1 MNESPRHHHL
11 QASNSD
17 SASPSSPARPST
29 SDLDNPVAPIF
40 TPPSFSPRSAVP
52 SPTRQNSHARLE
64 TSPLPL
70 PGDASSPTERASS
83 STNSDPLVGMLVAQR
98 YVIESRLA
106 RGGMATVYRAT
117 DQRLGRR
124 VAVKVMHP
132 HLAEDAQFIA
142 RFDREARS
150 AARISHPNV
159 VTVSDQGFV
168 DGRPFLVMDLIQ
180 GPNLRQLLHKE
191 GSFSLNK
198 TLKLT
203 SDILHALRA
212 AAREDVI
219 HRDIKP
225 ENVLLSADGMARVT
239 DFGLARAV
247 TEASMSMTGAMLGTV
262 TYMAPEIA
270 TADLP
275 DQRTDL
281 YSVGIMVY
289 EMLTGKVP
297 WHGENAMYIAYAHV
311 HEDVPAPS
319 EKQAWIPRE
328 VDDFV
333 ATLAARQPDDR
344 PANAQEALDLLGRLE
359 AALPPE
365 LLNMRS
371 SLPISPSE
379 TGAEASQQTPEPSAN
394 DVEPANSPQAGDTHS
409 ENLPPEDTDLSDMA
423 RNFSPHGT
431 ADEVSQGSDRTDVSA
446 GDHEELDDRA
456 LAEETTIDIQAF
468 ASSAAVMSET
478 EILDFAGMSSE
489 DVPQHETRLFPPV
502 YPHQSRSSST
512 TSTGSEDEK
521 IIESEPQRPRRKG
534 LLTFLTLVLTLLIG
548 AGSYAGYWWWTE
560 WGPGSY
566 LKMPITDT
574 RPISDVQKDL
584 SSIGL
589 KVEVSEEFSDTVD
602 KGIVIS
608 SQPRSAAEVQK
619 YAVVQLKV
627 SKGVDLRE
635 VPLLSGQ
642 PADKAS
648 ELLKEKGLALGD
660 SKKEWSET
668 IAEGIIV
675 SQSSEAGSQLR
686 VGSKVNVIISQGR
699 EPFTV
704 PALTGKSKEEA
715 TAALAALNLTLEA
728 EEAFSDSVPAGILIS
743 QETAEGTILHRGDV
757 VKVTVSKGPEMR
769 EVPSIFGMGKDQAI
783 AKLEEAGFKVEISN
797 VAGGLLGIGHSTNPP
812 AGTSLPKGSTITL
825 YLV

>member
-1 MNESPRHHHL
+1 MNESPRHHDHH
-11 QASNSD
+11 ASNGD
-17 SASPSSPARPST
+17 SAAPSSPARPAP
-29 SDLDNPVAPIF
+29 SDSQKTPTPRPV
-40 TPPSFSPRSAVP
+40 PPSFPPRGTPASAAAP
-52 SPTRQNSHARLE
+52 
-64 TSPLPL
+64 
-70 PGDASSPTERASS
+70 ASSPRERTATSAS
-83 STNSDPLVGMLVAQR
+83 TDPLVGTLVAHR
-98 YVIESRLA
+98 YTIDSRLA

-168 DGRPFLVMDLIQ
+168 DGRPFLVMDLIH
-180 GPNLRQLLHKE
+180 GPNLRQLLHTE
-191 GSFSLNK
+191 GCFTLRQ
-198 TLKLT
+198 TLKFT
-203 SDILHALRA
+203 ADILHALRA

-270 TADLP
+270 TADHP

-289 EMLTGKVP
+289 EMLTGSVP
-297 WHGENAMYIAYAHV
+297 WHGENPMHIAYAHV
-311 HEDVPAPS
+311 HEDVPPPS
-319 EKQAWIPRE
+319 KKQEWIPAE

-333 ATLAARQPDDR
+333 ATLAARQPSDR
-344 PANAQEALDLLGRLE
+344 PTNAQESIELLERLR
-359 AALPPE
+359 AALPE
-365 LLNMRS
+365 DVLDMRS
-371 SLPISPSE
+371 TLPAPARETAAESAEQPAPSSDRE
-379 TGAEASQQTPEPSAN
+379 SEPSA
-394 DVEPANSPQAGDTHS
+394 SPETGDAHAGILPDEDSDPTDAERDTS
-409 ENLPPEDTDLSDMA
+409 QP
-423 RNFSPHGT
+423 GT
-431 ADEVSQGSDRTDVSA
+431 AGGASLCSDRADSA
-446 GDHEELDDRA
+446 GDDDELDEHA
-456 LAEETTIDIQAF
+456 LLAATTIDIQPVAP
-468 ASSAAVMSET
+468 SAAVMSET
-478 EILDFAGMSSE
+478 EILDFAGMSRE

-502 YPHQSRSSST
+502 VPPTSSATPPESVSDQTPEST
-512 TSTGSEDEK
+512 R
-521 IIESEPQRPRRKG
+521 QRTRRIRLRMALALILG
-534 LLTFLTLVLTLLIG
+534 ILVG
-548 AGSYAGYWWWTE
+548 AGSYAGHWWWTE

-566 LKMPITDT
+566 LHMPVTDA
-574 RPISDVQKDL
+574 RPIGDVKKDL
-584 SSIGL
+584 DALGV
-589 KVEVSEEFSDTVD
+589 KVQVSEEFSDTVD

-619 YAVVQLKV
+619 YAVVHLKV

-635 VPLLSGQ
+635 VPRLSGQ
-642 PADKAS
+642 PADKS
-648 ELLKEKGLALGD
+648 GDLLKEKGLALGD
-660 SKKEWSET
+660 SQEEWSET
-668 IAEGIIV
+668 VAAGIVI
-675 SQSSEAGSQLR
+675 SQSAEAGSQLR
-686 VGSKVNVIISQGR
+686 VGSKVNVLVSKGR

-704 PALTGKSKEEA
+704 PALSGKTKEEA

-728 EEAFSDSVPAGILIS
+728 EEAFSDSVPAGTLIS
-743 QETAEGTILHRGDV
+743 QETAEGTVLHRGDV

-769 EVPSIFGMGKDQAI
+769 EVPSIFGLGKDNAI
-783 AKLEEAGFKVEISN
+783 ARLEEAGFKVEISN
-797 VAGGLLGIGHSTNPP
+797 VAGGLLGLGHSTNPP
-812 AGTSLPKGSTITL
+812 AGTSVPKGSTITL